1 MDALISLVYTII
13 DSVCVCLF
21 LDAFASH
28 RWRNHRF
35 LVGVIVQTILMYK
48 SSRIIVCFLKKG
60 VCQHEKI
67 EANPICNCDSNIA
80 FIYYWWNAGTAS
92 STAFRLVIT
101 NHSGYIGLRRCIDNR
116 TSAEIFRQEVRC
128 LGVSMLP
135 FFNQKELV
143 VCSNQ
148 SQYQKYTSLLE
159 KAGITYR
166 TKARDLSSPSLFSM
180 GTRERA
186 GTAFQK
192 VNYQTLYTI
201 YVRKVDYE
209 RAVHVIIV

>member
-1 MDALISLVYTII
+1 MEDTKQRILEKSLELFSAKGYDAVSVGEIAKAVGIKAPSLY
-13 DSVCVCLF
+13 
-21 LDAFASH
+21 
-28 RWRNHRF
+28 NH
-35 LVGVIVQTILMYK
+35 K

-135 FFNQKELV
+135 FFN
-143 VCSNQ
+143 
-148 SQYQKYTSLLE
+148 
-159 KAGITYR
+159 
-166 TKARDLSSPSLFSM
+166 
-180 GTRERA
+180 
-186 GTAFQK
+186 
-192 VNYQTLYTI
+192 
-201 YVRKVDYE
+201 
-209 RAVHVIIV
+209 

>member
-1 MDALISLVYTII
+1 MKKLKPILFAILILILLLFII
-13 DSVCVCLF
+13 GGMLELLPQPLF
-21 LDAFASH
+21 VLSS
-28 RWRNHRF
+28 
-35 LVGVIVQTILMYK
+35 QTILV
-48 SSRIIVCFLKKG
+48 ILVCGGAL
-60 VCQHEKI
+60 I
-67 EANPICNCDSNIA
+67 
-80 FIYYWWNAGTAS
+80 
-92 STAFRLVIT
+92 
-101 NHSGYIGLRRCIDNR
+101 IGLLLKFFRR
-116 TSAEIFRQEVRC
+116 EVRF

-148 SQYQKYTSLLE
+148 SQYQKYTSVLE

-201 YVRKVDYE
+201 YVRKADYE
-209 RAVHVIIV
+209 RAVHVILA

>member
-1 MDALISLVYTII
+1 MKKLKPILFAILILILLLFII
-13 DSVCVCLF
+13 GGMLELLPQPLF
-21 LDAFASH
+21 VLSS
-28 RWRNHRF
+28 
-35 LVGVIVQTILMYK
+35 QTILV
-48 SSRIIVCFLKKG
+48 ILVCGGAL
-60 VCQHEKI
+60 I
-67 EANPICNCDSNIA
+67 
-80 FIYYWWNAGTAS
+80 
-92 STAFRLVIT
+92 
-101 NHSGYIGLRRCIDNR
+101 IGLLLKFFRR
-116 TSAEIFRQEVRC
+116 EVRF

-192 VNYQTLYTI
+192 INYQMLYTI

>member
-1 MDALISLVYTII
+1 M
-13 DSVCVCLF
+13 
-21 LDAFASH
+21 
-28 RWRNHRF
+28 
-35 LVGVIVQTILMYK
+35 
-48 SSRIIVCFLKKG
+48 VCFLKKG

-67 EANPICNCDSNIA
+67 ETDPICNCDSNIA

-101 NHSGYIGLRRCIDNR
+101 NHSGYISLWRCIDNR
-116 TSAEIFRQEVRC
+116 TSAEIFRQEVRF

-159 KAGITYR
+159 KEGI
-166 TKARDLSSPSLFSM
+166 
-180 GTRERA
+180 
-186 GTAFQK
+186 
-192 VNYQTLYTI
+192 
-201 YVRKVDYE
+201 
-209 RAVHVIIV
+209 

>member
-1 MDALISLVYTII
+1 MKKLKPILFAILILILLLFII
-13 DSVCVCLF
+13 GGMLELLPQPLF
-21 LDAFASH
+21 VLSS
-28 RWRNHRF
+28 
-35 LVGVIVQTILMYK
+35 QTILV
-48 SSRIIVCFLKKG
+48 ILVCGGAL
-60 VCQHEKI
+60 I
-67 EANPICNCDSNIA
+67 
-80 FIYYWWNAGTAS
+80 
-92 STAFRLVIT
+92 
-101 NHSGYIGLRRCIDNR
+101 IGLLLKFFRR
-116 TSAEIFRQEVRC
+116 EVRF

-159 KAGITYR
+159 KAGIAYR

>member
-1 MDALISLVYTII
+1 M
-13 DSVCVCLF
+13 
-21 LDAFASH
+21 
-28 RWRNHRF
+28 
-35 LVGVIVQTILMYK
+35 
-48 SSRIIVCFLKKG
+48 VCFLKKG

-67 EANPICNCDSNIA
+67 ETDPICNCDSNIA

-159 KAGITYR
+159 KEGIGYR
-166 TKARDLSSPSLFSM
+166 TKVRDLSSPSLFSM
-180 GTRERA
+180 GTRERT
-186 GTAFQK
+186 GTTFQK
-192 VNYQTLYTI
+192 VNCQTIYTI

-209 RAVHVIIV
+209 RAVHVVIV

>member
-1 MDALISLVYTII
+1 MKKLKPILFAILILILLLFII
-13 DSVCVCLF
+13 GGMLELLPQPLF
-21 LDAFASH
+21 VLSS
-28 RWRNHRF
+28 
-35 LVGVIVQTILMYK
+35 QTILV
-48 SSRIIVCFLKKG
+48 ILVCGGAL
-60 VCQHEKI
+60 I
-67 EANPICNCDSNIA
+67 
-80 FIYYWWNAGTAS
+80 
-92 STAFRLVIT
+92 
-101 NHSGYIGLRRCIDNR
+101 IGLLLKFFRR
-116 TSAEIFRQEVRC
+116 EVRF

-166 TKARDLSSPSLFSM
+166 TKVRDLSSPSLFSM

-201 YVRKVDYE
+201 YVRKADYE
-209 RAVHVIIV
+209 RAVHVILA

>member
-1 MDALISLVYTII
+1 M
-13 DSVCVCLF
+13 
-21 LDAFASH
+21 
-28 RWRNHRF
+28 
-35 LVGVIVQTILMYK
+35 
-48 SSRIIVCFLKKG
+48 
-60 VCQHEKI
+60 CQHEKI
-67 EANPICNCDSNIA
+67 ETNPICNCDSNIA

-101 NHSGYIGLRRCIDNR
+101 NRSGYISLWRCIDNR

-159 KAGITYR
+159 KAGIPYR
-166 TKARDLSSPSLFSM
+166 TNALHNIRSQSRLRTCCSRYSCLIK
-180 GTRERA
+180 
-186 GTAFQK
+186 
-192 VNYQTLYTI
+192 
-201 YVRKVDYE
+201 YE
-209 RAVHVIIV
+209 RSIQLRLLSMVQ

>member
-1 MDALISLVYTII
+1 MKKLKPILFAILILILLLFII
-13 DSVCVCLF
+13 GGMLELLPQPLF
-21 LDAFASH
+21 VLSS
-28 RWRNHRF
+28 
-35 LVGVIVQTILMYK
+35 QTILV
-48 SSRIIVCFLKKG
+48 ILVCG
-60 VCQHEKI
+60 VALI
-67 EANPICNCDSNIA
+67 
-80 FIYYWWNAGTAS
+80 
-92 STAFRLVIT
+92 
-101 NHSGYIGLRRCIDNR
+101 IGLLLKFFRR
-116 TSAEIFRQEVRC
+116 EVRF

-159 KAGITYR
+159 KAGIAYR

-201 YVRKVDYE
+201 YVRKADYE
-209 RAVHVIIV
+209 RAVHVILA

>member
-1 MDALISLVYTII
+1 M
-13 DSVCVCLF
+13 
-21 LDAFASH
+21 
-28 RWRNHRF
+28 
-35 LVGVIVQTILMYK
+35 
-48 SSRIIVCFLKKG
+48 
-60 VCQHEKI
+60 CQHEKI

-159 KAGITYR
+159 KAGI
-166 TKARDLSSPSLFSM
+166 AEASFSS
-180 GTRERA
+180 
-186 GTAFQK
+186 
-192 VNYQTLYTI
+192 
-201 YVRKVDYE
+201 D
-209 RAVHVIIV
+209 

>member
-1 MDALISLVYTII
+1 M
-13 DSVCVCLF
+13 
-21 LDAFASH
+21 
-28 RWRNHRF
+28 
-35 LVGVIVQTILMYK
+35 
-48 SSRIIVCFLKKG
+48 VCFLKKG

-201 YVRKVDYE
+201 YVRKADYE
-209 RAVHVIIV
+209 RAVHVILA

>member
-1 MDALISLVYTII
+1 M
-13 DSVCVCLF
+13 
-21 LDAFASH
+21 
-28 RWRNHRF
+28 
-35 LVGVIVQTILMYK
+35 
-48 SSRIIVCFLKKG
+48 
-60 VCQHEKI
+60 CQHEKI

-116 TSAEIFRQEVRC
+116 TSAEIFRKEVRC

-135 FFNQKELV
+135 L
-143 VCSNQ
+143 
-148 SQYQKYTSLLE
+148 
-159 KAGITYR
+159 R
-166 TKARDLSSPSLFSM
+166 
-180 GTRERA
+180 TRERA